1 MEARGDDPYLQRD
14 IDAGADMKIVL
25 PFAPRFE
32 SESTLAQWAPRL
44 SSFVRETVSAFEQI
58 QARVEVAEIPFLGGS
73 TGVEIQTSFQ
83 TEPAA
88 VLITQ
93 CRNRDAATVEPTPVS
108 CSWIFEGGA
117 VRLVSVP
124 SLAAGVSFDLR
135 ICIFGSD

>member
-1 MEARGDDPYLQRD
+1 
-14 IDAGADMKIVL
+14 MKLAL
-25 PFAPRFE
+25 PFVARFE
-32 SESTLAQWAPRL
+32 SDTTLEQWAPRL

-73 TGVEIQTSFQ
+73 TDVEIQTEFQ

-93 CRNRDAATVEPTPVS
+93 CRNTDAATLEPTPVS
-108 CSWIFEGGA
+108 CSWRFEAGR

-135 ICIFGSD
+135 ICIFGSN